1 LNPLK
6 VGLLTLVAMASVVV
20 MSLKI
25 TQNQSGFGKHIQY
38 KTILEDASGI
48 FEKTPIKVAGIN
60 AGKISKISLTGNK
73 ALINFEILEDIKVTQ
88 SAKLKIKSVGLLGD
102 KFIDMDLGTQKGER
116 LPENSIIITETGEGI
131 DSLAN
136 DASKV
141 LKDVKEI
148 TSTIKESLRD
158 EQGKNYIK
166 EIVENINAVTISLRR
181 ITENNEGKVNKI
193 LDDIEAL
200 SSQLAYESDRHQKDS
215 FMSDLTKIGPILE
228 KVDNT
233 VKDLNVIIAD
243 VKEGKGTVG
252 KLLRDDAV
260 VDQVSQTLS
269 SVNRLVN
276 RINNIEADI
285 GLSTGAN
292 TKIGSDTR
300 FDLDI
305 YPAPERFFRLGV
317 VTNEFGPQSETEYDT
332 YTSSAGGS
340 PTKETV
346 RKVSK
351 SDFKFNFQIGRRIQ
365 RWGLRAGL
373 IESTGGVGLDYF
385 IPDYGIRTG
394 LELFD
399 YQKSAGA
406 NLRLYTEIKLW
417 NVLFTRLAGEDLISK
432 DKSQSATISF
442 GLRFTDQD
450 LAALIGIFAR

>member
-6 VGLLTLVAMASVVV
+6 VGLLTLAAMASVVV

-25 TQNQSGFGKHIQY
+25 TQNQSGFGKHVQY
-38 KTILEDASGI
+38 QTVLTDASGI

-60 AGKISKISLTGNK
+60 AGKIKKIQLTGNK
-73 ALINFEILEDIKVTQ
+73 ALITFEILEDIKITP

-102 KFIDMDLGTQKGER
+102 KFIDMDLGDQSGDR
-116 LPENSIIITETGEGI
+116 LPKDSILITEDGEGI
-131 DSLAN
+131 DGIAK
-136 DASKV
+136 DASAV

-148 TSTIKESLRD
+148 TASIKEALKD
-158 EQGKNYIK
+158 DQGRNVIK
-166 EIVENINAVTISLRR
+166 EIVANMSDVTSSLKR
-181 ITENNEGKVNKI
+181 ITTSNEDKI
-193 LDDIEAL
+193 SKIVDDIEAL
-200 SSQLAYESDRHQKDS
+200 SSQLAHETDRYQKDS
-215 FMSDLTKIGPILE
+215 FMADLAKIGPILD
-228 KVDNT
+228 KVDDT
-233 VKDLNVIIAD
+233 VEDLKLIVAD

-292 TKIGSDTR
+292 TLTGSDTR

-317 VTNEFGPQSETEYDT
+317 VTNQFGPQNETEVDT
-332 YTSSAGGS
+332 YTTVNGTE
-340 PTKETV
+340 TKETV
-346 RKVSK
+346 REVNK

-365 RWGLRAGL
+365 RWALRAGL
-373 IESTGGVGLDYF
+373 IESTGGVGIDYF
-385 IPDYGIRTG
+385 IPDFGIRTG
-394 LELFD
+394 IEMFD
-399 YQKSAGA
+399 YQKDAGP
-406 NLRLYTEIKLW
+406 NLRFYSEVKIW

-432 DKSQSATISF
+432 DGKQSATISL